1 MKKGNINKLLM
12 IASIG
17 LILSGII
24 FLIISFI
31 DKSGKNPYLS
41 VSLLCVILANIF
53 SIIRNYQGKPK
64 NRKKKK

>member
-1 MKKGNINKLLM
+1 MKKENINKLLM

-24 FLIISFI
+24 FLVISFI
-31 DKSGKNPYLS
+31 DKSSKNPYLS
-41 VSLLCVILANIF
+41 VSLLCVVLANIF
-53 SIIRNYQGKPK
+53 SIIRNYQGKTK

>member
-1 MKKGNINKLLM
+1 MKKENINKLLM

-31 DKSGKNPYLS
+31 DKSSKNPYLS

-53 SIIRNYQGKPK
+53 SIIRNYQGKPR

>member
-1 MKKGNINKLLM
+1 MKKENINKLLM

-31 DKSGKNPYLS
+31 DKSSKNPYLS

>member
-1 MKKGNINKLLM
+1 MKKENINKLLM

-24 FLIISFI
+24 FLVISFI
-31 DKSGKNPYLS
+31 DKSSKNPYLS

-53 SIIRNYQGKPK
+53 SIIRNYQGKTR

>member
-1 MKKGNINKLLM
+1 MKKENINKLLM

-31 DKSGKNPYLS
+31 DKSSKNPYLS

-53 SIIRNYQGKPK
+53 SIIRNYQVKPK

>member
-1 MKKGNINKLLM
+1 MKKENINKLLM

-31 DKSGKNPYLS
+31 DKNSKNPYLV

>member
-1 MKKGNINKLLM
+1 MKKENINKLLM

-24 FLIISFI
+24 FLVISFV
-31 DKSGKNPYLS
+31 DKSSKNPYLG

-53 SIIRNYQGKPK
+53 SIIRKEKAYGK
-64 NRKKKK
+64 

>member
-1 MKKGNINKLLM
+1 MKKENINKLLM

-31 DKSGKNPYLS
+31 DKSSKNPYLS
-41 VSLLCVILANIF
+41 VSLLCVVLANIF
-53 SIIRNYQGKPK
+53 SIIRNYQGKTR

>member
-1 MKKGNINKLLM
+1 MKKENINKLLM

-24 FLIISFI
+24 FLVISFI
-31 DKSGKNPYLS
+31 DKNSKNPYLS

>member
-1 MKKGNINKLLM
+1 MKKENINKLLM

-31 DKSGKNPYLS
+31 DKSSKNPYLS

-53 SIIRNYQGKPK
+53 SIIRNYQGKTK

>member
-1 MKKGNINKLLM
+1 MKKENINKLLM

-31 DKSGKNPYLS
+31 DKSSKNPYLS

-53 SIIRNYQGKPK
+53 SIIRNYQGKTR

>member
-1 MKKGNINKLLM
+1 MKKENINKLLM

-24 FLIISFI
+24 FLVISFI
-31 DKSGKNPYLS
+31 DKSSKNPYLS

-53 SIIRNYQGKPK
+53 SIIRNYQGKTK

>member
-1 MKKGNINKLLM
+1 MKKENINKLLM

-17 LILSGII
+17 LILLGII

-31 DKSGKNPYLS
+31 DKSSKNPYLS

>member
-1 MKKGNINKLLM
+1 MKKENINKLLM

-24 FLIISFI
+24 FLVISFI
-31 DKSGKNPYLS
+31 DKSSKNPYLS

>member
-1 MKKGNINKLLM
+1 MKKENINKLLM
-12 IASIG
+12 IANIG

-24 FLIISFI
+24 FLVISFI
-31 DKSGKNPYLS
+31 DKSSKNPYLS

>member
-1 MKKGNINKLLM
+1 MKKENINKLLM

-31 DKSGKNPYLS
+31 DKSSKNPYLS
-41 VSLLCVILANIF
+41 VSLLCVVLANIF
-53 SIIRNYQGKPK
+53 SIIRNYQGKTK

>member
-1 MKKGNINKLLM
+1 MKKENINKLLM

-31 DKSGKNPYLS
+31 DKSSKNPYLS

-53 SIIRNYQGKPK
+53 SIIRNYQGKQK

>member
-1 MKKGNINKLLM
+1 MKKENINKLLM

-31 DKSGKNPYLS
+31 DKSSKNSYLS

>member
-1 MKKGNINKLLM
+1 MKKENINKLLM

-24 FLIISFI
+24 FLVISFI
-31 DKSGKNPYLS
+31 DKSSKNPYLS

-53 SIIRNYQGKPK
+53 SIIRNYQEKPK